1 MSTWADDGECPA
13 RWPGF
18 RDCCTAHWLNAITT
32 KCLAMNVIH
41 WPDLDEDMELL
52 RLLEGGKSVESERS
66 ISSLR

>member
-1 MSTWADDGECPA
+1 
-13 RWPGF
+13 
-18 RDCCTAHWLNAITT
+18 
-32 KCLAMNVIH
+32 MNVIH